1 MALRKNA
8 SVFVGLVMLS
18 LVWKAAWA
26 KVEVNME
33 DRVEVYLGNPAQ
45 ITCMFTVPV
54 NTDDVIIQWYKLTK
68 TKNRLR
74 LYYGDRDMET
84 VDKPFQDKV
93 SVMRS
98 VNSGEVVLTIKDV
111 VLEDEREYICQV
123 NESSGTI
130 GVGRTSLKVFV
141 APDRS
146 LIEGVYTGISV
157 ESSLS
162 KIGRCVTENGYPMP
176 NITWYRDQTPLQK
189 KPNEVDV
196 KSVVTQHPNGLYRV
210 ESDLYL
216 KVVKEDERS
225 VFYCEVSYFTPG
237 RTMMTETDKI
247 KITVFYPTT
256 SVNVRVG
263 SPKGLVKEGD
273 TVEVRCHADGKPEP
287 PMTITHNGVTLE
299 QNFLVLSDVTRQV
312 SGIITCSALNTETF
326 EEISGNAELF
336 VHFLDPAVL
345 SPKGSHV
352 MKKGADLNVT
362 CNALSS
368 LNTHTEW
375 FKKGKKVADGHMLVL
390 KDAGF
395 ETTGTYVCEVTVP
408 SLPGLR
414 TNGSLHVIVQAAPEI
429 QKSDD
434 IIHLEKNTEEVV
446 KLNCHVRGNPS
457 PVITW
462 SSSDQSLIL
471 KEESHKQ
478 TENGVL
484 SVVSFTVSSDIMA
497 YCNASNN
504 LGNDSVSFRIKAIV
518 PTTVTAPSTTATPVS
533 TPAMNPTRINSPE
546 KVKKEGSGV
555 IIAVIIVCILLLAI
569 LGSVLYFLYK
579 KGKIPCGRSGKQD
592 LTKPGKDNIVVE
604 MKSDNTE
611 EAVLLGVNGDNKP
624 PNDQGDKYMDVQK

>member
-1 MALRKNA
+1 MKRLVKLNGSAQSNCSATAVKR
-8 SVFVGLVMLS
+8 VFVCVS
-18 LVWKAAWA
+18 AAAWA

-54 NTDDVIIQWYKLTK
+54 NTDDLTK

-287 PMTITHNGVTLE
+287 PMTITHNGVRNPCLVTLE

-462 SSSDQSLIL
+462 SSSDQSL
-471 KEESHKQ
+471 EESHKQ

-504 LGNDSVSFRIKAIV
+504 LGNDSVSFRIKA
-518 PTTVTAPSTTATPVS
+518 ST
-533 TPAMNPTRINSPE
+533 INSPE